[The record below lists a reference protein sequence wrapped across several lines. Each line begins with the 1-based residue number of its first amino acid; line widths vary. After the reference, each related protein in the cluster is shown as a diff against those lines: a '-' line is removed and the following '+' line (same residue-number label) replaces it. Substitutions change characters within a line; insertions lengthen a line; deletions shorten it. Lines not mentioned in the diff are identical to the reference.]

1 MYPGQEKIIKE
12 HYQKNPAELTKL
24 RGPIFEDKVMNL
36 IIEKSQV
43 KVKTI
48 TKDELSKLIATKD
61 KSITIEPYL
70 FFLNSELSSCKFD
83 FSNLETLFV
92 SVNFSLHKFSNFKN
106 FI

>member
-36 IIEKSQV
+36 IIEKSKV

-48 TKDELSKLIATKD
+48 TKDELQLYLQRYKRNKGKSKK
-61 KSITIEPYL
+61 YY
-70 FFLNSELSSCKFD
+70 
-83 FSNLETLFV
+83 
-92 SVNFSLHKFSNFKN
+92 
-106 FI
+106 